1 MKSIG
6 RTRQTGMAVIAA
18 LLVVIAASIA
28 AVAVIE
34 RQTLLAQTLT
44 GERNRAQAEWLLR
57 GGLDWARVILR
68 EDARRNATT
77 RLDTVWAQPIAGL
90 RVSDPDD
97 AHEALFSWRIED
109 EQGKYNL
116 RNLIN
121 AKGEIVPEELE
132 ALTRL
137 LSWLDM
143 PAELA
148 AALAQRIADATP
160 GEEPAQAPGVR
171 SVTELGGIDDL
182 SAERM
187 DVLQAYVTVLP
198 GPTPINANTA
208 SAEVLASILPEL
220 SLAVARELVA
230 ERDRGLWFNSAA
242 DLFNR
247 VKANDGRLFTRI
259 AVRSDWFRVSG
270 EVAMSDAVVGVRA
283 LLHRRNDQAPV
294 IRWMTDR

>member
-97 AHEALFSWRIED
+97 AHEALFSGRIED

>member
-97 AHEALFSWRIED
+97 AHEALFSGRIED

-143 PAELA
+143 PAELE